1 MTYKPH
7 NIGVIRLHRERI
19 HNLNEVKVTASRIM
33 MVMKGDT
40 LVYDANA
47 FQLAEGS
54 MLDELIRQ
62 LPGVRLESGGHH
74 GKRALRQ
81 QPVG

>member
-1 MTYKPH
+1 
-7 NIGVIRLHRERI
+7 
-19 HNLNEVKVTASRIM
+19 M

-62 LPGVRLESGGHH
+62 LPGVRLESGGRITVPNSLLIVFICDTTPLS
-74 GKRALRQ
+74 GL
-81 QPVG
+81 

>member
-1 MTYKPH
+1 
-7 NIGVIRLHRERI
+7 
-19 HNLNEVKVTASRIM
+19 M

-62 LPGVRLESGGHH
+62 LPGVRLESGGRITLT
-74 GKRALRQ
+74 GTSSAACWLMERTSSTVTPK
-81 QPVG
+81 

>member
-1 MTYKPH
+1 
-7 NIGVIRLHRERI
+7 
-19 HNLNEVKVTASRIM
+19 M

-62 LPGVRLESGGHH
+62 LPGVRLESGVHH

-81 QPVG
+81 QPVS